1 MEKRL
6 QEIGKRVEEIK
17 SELATI
23 GPMRPGA
30 ITQQSRGGKAKFN
43 QLSYTHRMKG
53 HTEYVG
59 KRFVAEVQAQLDEY
73 RRFKSLCDEWVEL
86 GIEGSRLKM
95 KMDKERVGEEA

>member
-17 SELATI
+17 AELATI

-30 ITQQSRGGKAKFN
+30 ITQQSRGGEAKFN

-73 RRFKSLCDEWVEL
+73 RRFKGLCDEWVEL
-86 GIEGSRLKM
+86 GIEGSRLRM
-95 KMDKERVGEEA
+95 KMDKERAAGEA